1 MFSDFVAIKSF
12 ILYNAS
18 IDKLFIYLQI
28 RIWDYFNKKK
38 HALLTDF
45 NQTLEEA
52 QIQMDQ
58 DVSIILDAHN
68 LRFMTFW

>member
-1 MFSDFVAIKSF
+1 MFSDFLAIKSF

-38 HALLTDF
+38 HVLLTDF

-58 DVSIILDAHN
+58 DVSIILEPTILD
-68 LRFMTFW
+68 L